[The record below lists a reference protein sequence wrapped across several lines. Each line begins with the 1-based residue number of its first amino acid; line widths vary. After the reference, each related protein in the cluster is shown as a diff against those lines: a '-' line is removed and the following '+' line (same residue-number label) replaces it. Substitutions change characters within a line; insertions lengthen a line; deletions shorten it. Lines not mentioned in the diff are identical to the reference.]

1 MIPQQDMSE
10 RDMLDQLLQVETNNR
25 FYRNLHEQYQ
35 KYHSLTPRQTECL
48 QKDYNKKLG
57 GLVTPNMNRVEVDT
71 QQHSTNENWKNSA
84 APSAETISQQPSIEE
99 FLGNYLES
107 PDYGTR
113 EKITDPETIKTIIG
127 LIKDRMVKDRSHYN
141 GYNSKIDS
149 EAKYEKTT
157 LEFRGNQMLKNGEA
171 LECRLDDAMFD
182 GMRINTD
189 GNYSISI
196 LLDFY
201 HPEHGFSL
209 KCVVFD
215 VQGVIKQ
222 RNKETITKTDKNTE
236 HTQKT
241 NTTIIGNTPRQ
252 TTLSGEKKAASATN
266 NNLTSGGSTRH
277 QHGNK
282 EGKGSS

>member
-10 RDMLDQLLQVETNNR
+10 RDMLDQLLRVETNNR

-107 PDYGTR
+107 PGYGTR
-113 EKITDPETIKTIIG
+113 EKITDPETIKAIIG
-127 LIKDRMVKDRSHYN
+127 LIKDRSVADHSHYH
-141 GYNSKIDS
+141 GYDPHS
-149 EAKYEKTT
+149 EAKYQKTT
-157 LEFRGNQMLKNGEA
+157 VTFKENQLLKNGVG
-171 LECRLDDAMFD
+171 LDCRLDDPMFD
-182 GMRINTD
+182 GMRIN
-189 GNYSISI
+189 NSRNSISI

-201 HPEHGFSL
+201 HPEQGFSM
-209 KCVVFD
+209 KCVTFD
-215 VQGVIKQ
+215 IRKGERGK
-222 RNKETITKTDKNTE
+222 KTE
-236 HTQKT
+236 
-241 NTTIIGNTPRQ
+241 
-252 TTLSGEKKAASATN
+252 E
-266 NNLTSGGSTRH
+266 
-277 QHGNK
+277 
-282 EGKGSS
+282 